1 MAKDL
6 TTETSSLRDNGRS
19 GFALYESVRIIIPGL
34 YFVSLTFLLYWSFF
48 CNFLPSHLSGFPL
61 WLLFFLTALV
71 IGLTM
76 YAKETPKRRKAFQD
90 NQPSRYLSSKA
101 KSMKDIPLLN
111 NEEAKQIY
119 FFLLN
124 NHMPTT
130 FHEKV
135 FFFGTIY
142 HIMIQ
147 VRRTSFWFALLAI
160 LLIASQFV
168 FALEAH
174 LYKDLLVF
182 ALGVWIVYLLNVQ
195 YNKADRKMQENYS
208 DQIFWLRMN
217 NRLVEEILRRWATV
231 PKVF

>member
-1 MAKDL
+1 M
-6 TTETSSLRDNGRS
+6 
-19 GFALYESVRIIIPGL
+19 
-34 YFVSLTFLLYWSFF
+34 SLTFLLYWSFF

>member
-1 MAKDL
+1 M
-6 TTETSSLRDNGRS
+6 
-19 GFALYESVRIIIPGL
+19 
-34 YFVSLTFLLYWSFF
+34 SLTFLLYWSFF

-111 NEEAKQIY
+111 DEEAKQIY